1 MLAKRA
7 AFKADNRVGMRA
19 KLDVFCHNR
28 EQKILPSLWAVE
40 DATRQGQQ
48 GAATWKG
55 RT

>member
-7 AFKADNRVGMRA
+7 AFKADNRA